1 MENKS
6 VLNKDI
12 SNKLELE
19 NITVYFEYSKNN
31 KKLEECIENILKI
44 KLNKK

>member
-6 VLNKDI
+6 VLNKNI

-19 NITVYFEYSKNN
+19 NITVYFKYSKNN